1 MNHLNMGKMHVI
13 HSFSSYLLKTHV
25 PGTVPGTGE
34 SAGNR
39 QKSLP
44 PLIKDNQ
51 QGTGRDHRACER
63 MTSVTKENK
72 AG

>member
-25 PGTVPGTGE
+25 PGTVPGIRE

-51 QGTGRDHRACER
+51 QGTERDHRACER
-63 MTSVTKENK
+63 TTECYKGK
-72 AG
+72 